1 MKKQPSVVEQKII
14 FREAQKQDLIFI
26 VSISHKLSNP
36 ETSKMHPALSLL
48 NSNYISVVRVWFYI
62 SDFLIKI
69 FCWDKKH
76 NQAKVEKGSQ
86 FIEDRSVV
94 DIWLILGLVN

>member
-1 MKKQPSVVEQKII
+1 MKKQPGVVEQKII

-48 NSNYISVVRVWFYI
+48 SSNYISVVRVWFYI
-62 SDFLIKI
+62 TDFLIKY

-76 NQAKVEKGSQ
+76 NQAKAWSGKRQPVY
-86 FIEDRSVV
+86 
-94 DIWLILGLVN
+94 